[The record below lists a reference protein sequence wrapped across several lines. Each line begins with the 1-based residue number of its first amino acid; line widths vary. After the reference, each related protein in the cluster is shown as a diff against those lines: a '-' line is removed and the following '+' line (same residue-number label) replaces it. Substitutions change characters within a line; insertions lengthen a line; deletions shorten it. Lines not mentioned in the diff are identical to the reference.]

1 MIYVQEKDFPRQ
13 IELLGFI
20 SSIQPLSICAWQYPE
35 SKEKTIL
42 NISLQRSELEPVTTY
57 ENGFV
62 PFHTEPAQ
70 CTTEF
75 LKTVK
80 SSKQSIASNCDSSA
94 LYSSGSNS
102 WFAAT
107 IGHEGMCL
115 VKDHALLNKLL
126 SAGFA
131 ASLEAPSWW

>member
-1 MIYVQEKDFPRQ
+1 MIYVEEKDFVRQ
-13 IELLGFI
+13 IELLGFL

-35 SKEKTIL
+35 SKEKSIL
-42 NISLQRSELEPVTTY
+42 NSALQRSDLESVTTY

-70 CTTEF
+70 CTTDF
-75 LKTVK
+75 LETVK
-80 SSKQSIASNCDSSA
+80 SSKQSITSNCDSLA
-94 LYSSGSNS
+94 LYKSGSNN
-102 WFAAT
+102 WLAAT

-115 VKDHALLNKLL
+115 VKDQALLNKLL
-126 SAGFA
+126 SAGFS